1 MQKSLFYCKFYHSQ
15 IEALENCFIESF
27 SLVRGQKL
35 HYARTQCICISND
48 KPIWPKRIYNSHYGN
63 GVPAIWCWQ
72 CLPLSSVQLKC
83 QHCRKHHSHN
93 GVVDT
98 SRLTELPGFKFQTL
112 LMKCTKQWG
121 HSIWLYNNTELP
133 KAIIVVNEGSFMIQC
148 QVDTNQLCFKS
159 E

>member
-1 MQKSLFYCKFYHSQ
+1 M
-15 IEALENCFIESF
+15 
-27 SLVRGQKL
+27 
-35 HYARTQCICISND
+35 
-48 KPIWPKRIYNSHYGN
+48 
-63 GVPAIWCWQ
+63 
-72 CLPLSSVQLKC
+72 
-83 QHCRKHHSHN
+83 
-93 GVVDT
+93 
-98 SRLTELPGFKFQTL
+98 TEYSKWYKLPGFKMQTL